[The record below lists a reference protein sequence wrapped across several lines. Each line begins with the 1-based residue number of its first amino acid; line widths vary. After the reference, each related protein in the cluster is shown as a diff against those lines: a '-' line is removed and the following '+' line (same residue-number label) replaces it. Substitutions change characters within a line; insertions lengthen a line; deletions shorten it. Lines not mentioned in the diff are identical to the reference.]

1 MTIQEAVKNI
11 KESSKENFDATVEVH
26 INLDIDTSKADQIV
40 RYVTVLPNGTG
51 KNKKV
56 AVLASKKVANADIE
70 LNEEDIDKIISGK
83 LRPKVDFDVLIA
95 EPRYMPK
102 LAKAAKV
109 LGPAGVMPNPKTG
122 TVTENVEK
130 AVEDTK
136 KGKIEIK
143 NEKDFPIIHTII
155 GKVGFDKDKL
165 VDNFNALIT
174 SLRQN
179 RPQKAKPNWIES
191 IYVVSTMGKS
201 FNVDLE

>member
-11 KESSKENFDATVEVH
+11 KESSKENFDATIEVH
-26 INLDIDTSKADQIV
+26 INLDIDTSKADQII
-40 RYVTVLPNGTG
+40 RYITVLPNGTG

-56 AVLASKKVANADIE
+56 AVLASKKVVNADIE
-70 LNEEDIDKIISGK
+70 LNEEDIDKIILGK
-83 LRPKVDFDVLIA
+83 LKPKVDFDVLIA

-109 LGPAGVMPNPKTG
+109 LGPAGMMPNPKTG

-136 KGKIEIK
+136 KGKIEVK

-155 GKVGFDKDKL
+155 GKVSFSEDAL
-165 VDNFNALIT
+165 IDNFNALIT
-174 SLRQN
+174 SLRQS

-191 IYVVSTMGKS
+191 IYIASTMGKS
-201 FNVDLE
+201 FNIDLE